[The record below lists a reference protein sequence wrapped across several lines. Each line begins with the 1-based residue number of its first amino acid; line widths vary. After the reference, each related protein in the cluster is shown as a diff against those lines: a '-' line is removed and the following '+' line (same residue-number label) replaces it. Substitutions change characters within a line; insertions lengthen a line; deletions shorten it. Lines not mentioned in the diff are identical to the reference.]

1 MSAVAAAS
9 SFGVLAL
16 SRIPVVSALGSTVA
30 VIVLAALAIT
40 ELTPLASAANPP
52 KDGGPW

>member
-1 MSAVAAAS
+1 MSAAAAAS

-16 SRIPVVSALGSTVA
+16 SRIPVVSALGATVA

-40 ELTPLASAANPP
+40 ELTPLASGEEPGKAP
-52 KDGGPW
+52 GP

>member
-1 MSAVAAAS
+1 MSAFAAAS

-30 VIVLAALAIT
+30 VTVLTALAIT
-40 ELTPLASAANPP
+40 ELAPLAS
-52 KDGGPW
+52 GGPPGGDPPRA